1 MLTTQRSWSLL
12 SATALGGLAASAAL
26 ALGAVLTPAPAEA
39 ATATQNLTINATVA
53 ARATLTLGSATI
65 NFPDADPD
73 AVPSIGAS
81 ENPVS
86 VTARVRTGRTSTPT
100 LTVLAG
106 GDLTSGSD
114 TIPISNVTWTAGGAP
129 FVGGT
134 MSAATA
140 QSAATFSTGSG
151 SYSST
156 FSYYLANSWAYNTGS
171 YTATVT
177 YTLTAP

>member
-1 MLTTQRSWSLL
+1 MPTTRHPRSPL
-12 SATALGGLAASAAL
+12 SVKILGSLAAAAAL
-26 ALGAVLTPAPAEA
+26 ALAGLLVPAQADA
-39 ATATQNLTINATVA
+39 AQATQNLTINATVA

-73 AVPSIGAS
+73 AVPSIGAI
-81 ENPVS
+81 ENPVP
-86 VTARVRTGRTSTPT
+86 VTAKVRTGATSTPT

-106 GDLTSGSD
+106 GDLTSGTD
-114 TIPISNVTWTAGGAP
+114 TIPISNVTWTAGAAP

-140 QSAATFSTGSG
+140 QSAATFGTGSG

-156 FSYYLANSWAYNTGS
+156 FSYFLANSWAYNTGS

>member
-1 MLTTQRSWSLL
+1 MLTSRRISSSITSVRLTAL
-12 SATALGGLAASAAL
+12 ATAAAL
-26 ALGAVLTPAPAEA
+26 VALMMGPVSADA
-39 ATATQNLTINATVA
+39 ATATQPLTINATVA

-73 AVPSIGAS
+73 AVPSISAT

-86 VTARVRTGRTSTPT
+86 VIARVRTGAASTPT

-106 GDLTSGSD
+106 GPLTSGAD
-114 TIPISNVTWTAGGAP
+114 TIGISNVTWTAAAAP
-129 FVGGT
+129 FIGGT
-134 MSAATA
+134 MNSVTA
-140 QSAATFSTGSG
+140 QSAATFATGSG
-151 SYSST
+151 NYGST
-156 FSYYLANSWAYNTGS
+156 FSYFLANSWAYNVGA